1 MKKYQKKFV
10 ILLFIFIFKLNGNVH
25 ADIIPDGMKSIHWCY
40 ELSNL
45 HNYPEYTFLYQTNF
59 SDAYIVIPEDDS
71 CFNFYLFAYT
81 KIYAIK
87 SDTLSRAF
95 YFPDDL
101 GELNQSIISSKSDLY
116 GLGGSVPLSDPLIG
130 VKIFLEIVTIDDVSL
145 EINKN
150 SISYFY
156 DDGMEEIL
164 PIINQETIPERSRS
178 YQGSAISEILWYV
191 LLPISALA
199 GIFFLLV
206 FKKRKK

>member
-25 ADIIPDGMKSIHWCY
+25 ADIIP
-40 ELSNL
+40 
-45 HNYPEYTFLYQTNF
+45 
-59 SDAYIVIPEDDS
+59 
-71 CFNFYLFAYT
+71 
-81 KIYAIK
+81 
-87 SDTLSRAF
+87 
-95 YFPDDL
+95 
-101 GELNQSIISSKSDLY
+101 
-116 GLGGSVPLSDPLIG
+116 
-130 VKIFLEIVTIDDVSL
+130 
-145 EINKN
+145 
-150 SISYFY
+150 
-156 DDGMEEIL
+156 DGMEEIL